1 MFCKSYNDFFQ
12 VLANSTNQTIISTLL
27 EKPQNV
33 SEIILLTK
41 IEQSKVS
48 HSLKRMHECKIV
60 EVEKSGKE
68 RIYSLNK
75 KTIIPILSIVD
86 NHAKDMCPTCQKIS

>member
-12 VLANSTNQTIISTLL
+12 VLANSTNQVIINSLL
-27 EKPQNV
+27 KNSQNV
-33 SEIILLTK
+33 SEIIVSTK

-60 EVEKSGKE
+60 DVEKKGKE

-75 KTIIPILSIVD
+75 KTILPILSIVD
-86 NHAKDMCPTCQKIS
+86 NHAKDMCPTCEKMH